1 MIMKKI
7 IFSIIAIISFAIT
20 SLAQV
25 VEINANGPVTFCTG
39 GTVQLTGSVS
49 PSGIYQYQ
57 WLKDNVNISGQNALS
72 YVPSSSGVFALKVT
86 ALNGSIFISNLITVT
101 INPLPPSPV
110 VTYNSPAIICGGSPI
125 ILSDNLSTNVSYQ
138 WFFNNNPIN
147 NATNN
152 SYAANQ
158 PGTYKLVVSHL
169 TTGCS
174 STSQNV
180 IVGEMPK
187 IVPETIVTCGNG
199 ATISLTNPNFSFS
212 SSQTSCNVDMSSASI
227 VNTNIGNN
235 GGGGQRKIIC
245 FGGNVTIDGSGGN
258 VFVVEYG
265 GTLNGFGDNF
275 NGNIAYV
282 KAGGIF
288 NYTNGPY
295 HSSYI
300 IYYEPGALINAGNI
314 TTIPCN
320 NIGVIY
326 PSNTTELCNNLT
338 YLWSNGATTP
348 TITVNPNV
356 QTTYTVTVSKGS
368 LSCTDQVVVI
378 PGGANPS
385 PPTITASGP
394 TALCQGE
401 SVILT
406 SSYTTGNVWSN
417 GASTQSI
424 TVTQSGSYTVSYGS
438 CLVTSLP
445 KVVTVTTPPNN
456 LTILPSGPTTICQGG
471 SVTLSL
477 NNLSSVR
484 YLKFES
490 YYSADSGQVN
500 VHEIQAFSNGVNV
513 ALNKPGSASSYEYGD
528 WLTNGKNVV
537 DGNSGSRWSSNRN
550 PLPSLSA
557 PHYIVI
563 DLQNQF
569 NLESILLDI
578 SSFQQTF
585 SFKVSQDNVNWIE
598 VGNGNSVSGSF
609 TFTPPLTNYSGYL
622 WSNGATTPSITVSN
636 GGAYSVTAYIGS
648 TCSVVSNTLN
658 INVASALAPPIITT
672 SGPTTINQ
680 GGSIVLTSS
689 YPTGNLW
696 CNGATTQSITVSQIG
711 SYSVS
716 VSNVNCTSTSQPV
729 VVSFNNTQTLPLLQN
744 FEDQATYTNVQ
755 GFGDAVAAIVL
766 GASSCSATGNVL
778 QGTQNLGGQ
787 IWQGI
792 VFKLTTKKVKLTS
805 NKTMQVDV
813 FANQAFNILGK
824 VEMVGAPTS
833 ANGQAYTTPG
843 QWQTLTFD
851 FAVPMDGTSVANG
864 EYENIVFFGNWNS
877 TNTGFNSPPV
887 AFTYQIDNIRAE
899 QVCLVS
905 PAAPIVTYNSPAV
918 ICDGGSI
925 TLTDNS
931 STNVSYQW
939 YLNDS
944 PISNATN
951 NSYAATVAGTY
962 KLVNT
967 NLTSNCSSASQ
978 NIIVG
983 EMPKI
988 VANTIVTCGNNT
1000 TISLTNSNFNFSTLP
1015 STCNIDMTTASILST
1030 NQSGSDNGHR
1040 KIICNGGIYT
1050 NNGNNNKYVVENGG
1064 TLNFNGGS
1072 GACVA
1077 YIKSGGTY
1085 NFISGD
1091 FPTITIYYEPGAII
1105 NAGMTQTIQCNNIGV
1120 IYPSNTTALCNN
1132 LTYLW
1137 SNGATTPT
1145 ITVNPSVETTYTVTV
1160 SKGAVSCT
1168 DQVLVVPGVVNP
1180 LPPTITASG
1189 PTSLCQGES
1198 VVLTSSYPT
1207 GNVWSNGATT
1217 QSITVTQ
1224 GGSYTVSYGSCLVTS
1239 LPIVVTVTTP
1249 PNSITILPSGPTT
1262 ICQGSSV
1269 SLSLNSLSAIRY
1281 LKYECFN
1288 NPGGQARVAE
1298 IQVISNGVNL
1308 ALNKPG
1314 YASSYTGT
1322 GTWQTNGK
1330 NAVDGLSSTTW
1341 TSNSSS
1347 VPSTTNPQFI
1357 VIDLETSQVNIDSIL
1372 LNIGSFTQTFSFKAS
1387 QDNINWVE
1395 IGTGTSV
1402 SGSFTYTPTLTN
1414 YSSYLWSNGATT
1426 PSITVSESGVYSV
1439 TAFIGTTCSVTSN
1452 TIAVTANAVP
1462 TVPTISASG
1471 STSLCQ
1477 GESVVLTSSYPT
1489 GNTWSNGAT
1498 TTSITVT
1505 QSGSYTVSVA
1515 NSNCS
1520 SVSQP
1525 TVVTVTQIPSSVN
1538 VVSSGPTTICA
1549 GSSVSLSLN
1558 SLSAVRY
1565 LKYECTNSPGGI
1577 ARVSEIQAF
1586 SNGVNLALNK
1596 PGYASSYSGTGTW
1609 QTNGKNAVDGLT
1621 STTWTSNSNST
1632 PSVTNPQFI
1641 VIDLETPQENIESII
1656 LNIGTLAYTFSFKV
1670 SQDGINWTQ
1679 IGSGQSVSG
1688 TFTYTIPQNTI
1699 NYSSYLWSNG
1709 ATTPSISVT
1718 DSGAYS
1724 VTAYIGSTCSVTSN
1738 TLNVM
1743 VNPIPVTP
1751 TISASGPIN
1760 ICQGESVVLTSSY
1773 ATGNLWSNGATTQ
1786 SITVTQS
1793 GSYTVINGGCSAPST
1808 PLVVT
1813 VASQPSTLLA
1823 PNNIVITTSPNQCVA
1838 SNVNLGLPTG
1848 QSCTNYTITNNA
1860 PVTFPIGLT
1869 VVTWT
1874 LVNQNGTT
1882 INANQNVTVNFNFDS
1897 TSICYVTSDETVP
1910 NRNRI
1915 YINNANSNNVL
1926 EYQILKEVSTNV
1938 YNVIG
1943 SIPPN
1948 QNSYLDLTSN
1958 NLTNSNKYKVNTVSI
1973 CNSSNLNSGIHR
1985 TILLQSGTAVNNAVN
2000 LSWNPYEGFSYGTF
2014 KIYRKIGTG
2023 IFELIDTISASN
2035 LSYNDVTANVLT
2047 NTYEYYISIDTP
2059 VCNSTPGGRTNVT
2072 FSSNQL
2078 RSNILNTSTS
2088 LGLTN
2093 LVLDLGVMI
2102 YPNPT
2107 SDILNIKIDNT
2118 VTYLKTEIYN
2128 LIGQK
2133 VSESQ
2138 KTILDVS
2145 NLPNASYFVKIITE
2159 EGTASKTF
2167 IKK

>member
-1 MIMKKI
+1 MKKT
-7 IFSIIAIISFAIT
+7 IFSIIAILGFAIT

-25 VEINANGPVTFCTG
+25 VEIVANGPVTFCTG
-39 GTVQLTGSVS
+39 GTVQLTGSVT
-49 PSGIYQYQ
+49 PAGVYQYQ
-57 WLKDNVNISGQNALS
+57 WLKNNVNISGQNALS
-72 YVPSSSGVFALKVT
+72 YAPTTSGVFALKVT

-110 VTYNSPAIICGGSPI
+110 VTYTSPAIICTGGSI
-125 ILSDNLSTNVSYQ
+125 SLSDNTSTNVSYQ

-158 PGTYKLVVSHL
+158 GGTYKLVVSDL

-187 IVPETIVTCGNG
+187 IIPETIVTCGNS
-199 ATISLTNPNFSFS
+199 ATISLTNPNFNFS

-227 VNTNIGNN
+227 VTATQNSSGGPKEIVCYGGIVNY
-235 GGGGQRKIIC
+235 GGGGGRT
-245 FGGNVTIDGSGGN
+245 FLVN
-258 VFVVEYG
+258 YG
-265 GTLNGFGDNF
+265 GTINRTGG
-275 NGNIAYV
+275 GGSQVYYI
-282 KAGGIF
+282 KSGGIF
-288 NYTNGPY
+288 NNSGGGGG
-295 HSSYI
+295 SNI
-300 IYYEPGALINAGNI
+300 LYYEPGAFINSTVGIN
-314 TTIPCN
+314 TIVQCN

-326 PSNTTELCNNLT
+326 PSNTAELCNNLT
-338 YLWSNGATTP
+338 YLWSTGATTP
-348 TITVNPNV
+348 TITVNPSV
-356 QTTYTVTVSKGS
+356 ETTYSVTVSNGNI
-368 LSCTDQVVVI
+368 SCTDQVVVI

-401 SVILT
+401 SVVLT

-417 GASTQSI
+417 GATTQSI

-445 KVVTVTTPPNN
+445 KVVTVTTPQNN
-456 LTILPSGPTTICQGG
+456 LTILPSGPTTICEGG

-477 NNLSSVR
+477 NSLSFVR

-513 ALNKPGSASSYEYGD
+513 ALNKSGFANSYEGGSN
-528 WLTNGKNVV
+528 WANNGSNAV
-537 DGNSGSRWSSNRN
+537 DGNTGSRWSSNRN
-550 PLPSLSA
+550 PLPSLTA

-636 GGAYSVTAYIGS
+636 SGAYSVTAYIGS

-689 YPTGNLW
+689 YPTGNVW

-716 VSNVNCTSTSQPV
+716 VSNGNCTSTSLPV
-729 VVSFNNTQTLPLLQN
+729 VVAFNNTQTLPLLQN
-744 FEDQATYTNVQ
+744 FEDPTTYTSVV
-755 GFGDAVAAIVL
+755 GFEGAGAAIVS
-766 GASSCSATGNVL
+766 GIISCSATGNVL
-778 QGTQNLGGQ
+778 QGTQNMGGQ

-792 VFKLTTKKVKLTS
+792 EFILTTKKAKLTS

-813 FANQAFNILGK
+813 FANQALNILAK
-824 VEMVGAPTS
+824 VEMGGPIS

-843 QWQTLTFD
+843 QWQTLTFN
-851 FAVPMDGTSVANG
+851 FSIPMDQTFVANG
-864 EYENIVFFGNWNS
+864 EYEKIIFFGNWNS
-877 TNTGFNSPPV
+877 TNTNFNSPPV
-887 AFTYQIDNIRAE
+887 ALTYQIDNIRAE
-899 QVCLVS
+899 QVCLVA
-905 PAAPIVTYNSPAV
+905 PAAPIVTYTSPAV
-918 ICDGGSI
+918 ICDGGSL
-925 TLTDNS
+925 TLTDNL

-951 NSYAATVAGTY
+951 NSYTATVPGTY

-967 NLTSNCSSASQ
+967 NLSSSCSSTSQ

-988 VANTIVTCGNNT
+988 VADTIVTCGNNT

-1015 STCNIDMTTASILST
+1015 ATCNIDMSSASILTT
-1030 NQSGSDNGHR
+1030 NQSGSDSGHR
-1040 KIICNGGIYT
+1040 KIICNGGVYT

-1091 FPTITIYYEPGAII
+1091 FPTITVYYEPGAII
-1105 NAGMTQTIQCNNIGV
+1105 NAGTTQTNQCNNIGV

-1145 ITVNPSVETTYTVTV
+1145 ITVNPSVEITYTVTV

-1168 DQVLVVPGVVNP
+1168 DQV
-1180 LPPTITASG
+1180 I
-1189 PTSLCQGES
+1189 
-1198 VVLTSSYPT
+1198 
-1207 GNVWSNGATT
+1207 
-1217 QSITVTQ
+1217 
-1224 GGSYTVSYGSCLVTS
+1224 
-1239 LPIVVTVTTP
+1239 
-1249 PNSITILPSGPTT
+1249 
-1262 ICQGSSV
+1262 
-1269 SLSLNSLSAIRY
+1269 
-1281 LKYECFN
+1281 
-1288 NPGGQARVAE
+1288 
-1298 IQVISNGVNL
+1298 
-1308 ALNKPG
+1308 
-1314 YASSYTGT
+1314 
-1322 GTWQTNGK
+1322 
-1330 NAVDGLSSTTW
+1330 
-1341 TSNSSS
+1341 
-1347 VPSTTNPQFI
+1347 
-1357 VIDLETSQVNIDSIL
+1357 
-1372 LNIGSFTQTFSFKAS
+1372 
-1387 QDNINWVE
+1387 
-1395 IGTGTSV
+1395 
-1402 SGSFTYTPTLTN
+1402 
-1414 YSSYLWSNGATT
+1414 
-1426 PSITVSESGVYSV
+1426 
-1439 TAFIGTTCSVTSN
+1439 
-1452 TIAVTANAVP
+1452 
-1462 TVPTISASG
+1462 
-1471 STSLCQ
+1471 
-1477 GESVVLTSSYPT
+1477 
-1489 GNTWSNGAT
+1489 
-1498 TTSITVT
+1498 
-1505 QSGSYTVSVA
+1505 
-1515 NSNCS
+1515 
-1520 SVSQP
+1520 
-1525 TVVTVTQIPSSVN
+1525 
-1538 VVSSGPTTICA
+1538 
-1549 GSSVSLSLN
+1549 
-1558 SLSAVRY
+1558 
-1565 LKYECTNSPGGI
+1565 
-1577 ARVSEIQAF
+1577 
-1586 SNGVNLALNK
+1586 
-1596 PGYASSYSGTGTW
+1596 
-1609 QTNGKNAVDGLT
+1609 
-1621 STTWTSNSNST
+1621 
-1632 PSVTNPQFI
+1632 
-1641 VIDLETPQENIESII
+1641 
-1656 LNIGTLAYTFSFKV
+1656 
-1670 SQDGINWTQ
+1670 
-1679 IGSGQSVSG
+1679 
-1688 TFTYTIPQNTI
+1688 
-1699 NYSSYLWSNG
+1699 
-1709 ATTPSISVT
+1709 
-1718 DSGAYS
+1718 
-1724 VTAYIGSTCSVTSN
+1724 
-1738 TLNVM
+1738 
-1743 VNPIPVTP
+1743 VTP
-1751 TISASGPIN
+1751 GEINPSPPIITTSGPIAL
-1760 ICQGESVVLTSSY
+1760 CQGESVVLTSSY

-1786 SITVTQS
+1786 SITVSQS
-1793 GSYTVINGGCSAPST
+1793 GSYTVSYGSCSIISQPV
-1808 PLVVT
+1808 VVT
-1813 VASQPSTLLA
+1813 VNPL
-1823 PNNIVITTSPNQCVA
+1823 PNNLAILSSGPTSFCEGGSVTLSLNSLSSVRYLKFESYSSTNNGQAFVHEIQAFSNGVNVALNKTGVASSYNAGGNWTSNGYKAVDGLTSSRWVSNGNPVTSSSNPQYIVIDLGSQYTIESIVLIINNFLQTYSFKVSQDNTNWVEIGSGTSVSGSFTHTPPLTNFSSYLWSNGATTPSITVLNSGSYSVTAYIGSTCSVVSNTIVTTVNSVPTAPTITTSGATSLCQGESVLLTSSYPTGNTWSNGATTQSITVSQNGSYSASVSNGTCSSTSSPVVVNIDALPTTITAPAAVTISTNQGSCIA
-1838 SNVNLGLPTG
+1838 TNVNLGTPIG
-1848 QSCTNYTITNNA
+1848 QSCSSYTISNNA
-1860 PVTFPIGLT
+1860 PTNFQIGTT

-1874 LVNQNGTT
+1874 LTNALGTV
-1882 INANQNVTVNFNFDS
+1882 ISANQNVTVNFNFDS
-1897 TSICYVTSDETVP
+1897 TSICYVTSDATLT

-1926 EYQILKEVSTNV
+1926 EYQILKEVSTNF

-1948 QNSYLDLTSN
+1948 QNSYLDISSN

-1973 CNSSNLNSGIHR
+1973 CNSSDINSTIHR
-1985 TILLQSGTAVNNAVN
+1985 TILLQSGVAVNNAVN
-2000 LSWNPYEGFSYGTF
+2000 LSWNPYEGFSYGII
-2014 KIYRKIGTG
+2014 KIYRKIGAG
-2023 IFELIDTISASN
+2023 IFELIDAISASN
-2035 LSYNDVTANVLT
+2035 ITYNDITANILT

-2059 VCNSTPGGRTNVT
+2059 VCSSTPGGRTTET

-2078 RSNILNTSTS
+2078 RSNILNTSSS
-2088 LGLTN
+2088 LGMSN

-2118 VTYLKTEIYN
+2118 LTYLKTEIYN

-2133 VSESQ
+2133 VAESQ

-2145 NLPNASYFVKIITE
+2145 DLPNASYFVKIITE

>member
-1 MIMKKI
+1 M
-7 IFSIIAIISFAIT
+7 
-20 SLAQV
+20 
-25 VEINANGPVTFCTG
+25 
-39 GTVQLTGSVS
+39 
-49 PSGIYQYQ
+49 
-57 WLKDNVNISGQNALS
+57 
-72 YVPSSSGVFALKVT
+72 
-86 ALNGSIFISNLITVT
+86 
-101 INPLPPSPV
+101 PPSPV

-152 SYAANQ
+152 SYAATQ
-158 PGTYKLVVSHL
+158 SGTYKLVVSDL
-169 TTGCS
+169 ATGCS

-187 IVPETIVTCGNG
+187 IIPETIVTCGSST
-199 ATISLTNPNFSFS
+199 TISLTNPNFNYS
-212 SSQTSCNVDMSSASI
+212 SLPSSCSVNMSSASI
-227 VNTNIGNN
+227 VTSTLNSSGGPKEIVCYGGIVNY
-235 GGGGQRKIIC
+235 GGGGGRT
-245 FGGNVTIDGSGGN
+245 FLVN
-258 VFVVEYG
+258 YG
-265 GTLNGFGDNF
+265 GTINRTGG
-275 NGNIAYV
+275 GGSQIYYI
-282 KAGGIF
+282 KSGGIF
-288 NYTNGPY
+288 NNSGAGGG
-295 HSSYI
+295 SNI
-300 IYYEPGALINAGNI
+300 LYYESGAIINSTAGMN
-314 TTIPCN
+314 TIVQCN

-326 PSNTTELCNNLT
+326 PSNTTALCNNLT
-338 YLWSNGATTP
+338 YLWSNGDTTP
-348 TITVNPNV
+348 TITVNPSV
-356 QTTYTVTVSKGS
+356 STTYSVTVSNGAV
-368 LSCTDQVVVI
+368 SCTDQVLVV
-378 PGGANPS
+378 PGLANPL

-394 TALCQGE
+394 VALCQGE
-401 SVILT
+401 SVVLT
-406 SSYTTGNVWSN
+406 SSYPTGNVWSN
-417 GASTQSI
+417 GATTQSI

-438 CLVTSLP
+438 CSVTSLP
-445 KVVTVTTPPNN
+445 QVVTVTTPPNN
-456 LTILPSGPTTICQGG
+456 LTILSSGPTSFCEGG

-477 NNLSSVR
+477 NSLSSVR

-490 YYSADSGQVN
+490 YYSSDSGQVN

-513 ALNKPGSASSYEYGD
+513 ALNKPGFANSYEYGN
-528 WLTNGKNVV
+528 WANNGINAI

-550 PLPSLSA
+550 DPGPDINN

-563 DLQNQF
+563 DLESQF

-585 SFKVSQDNVNWIE
+585 SFKVSQDNINWIE
-598 VGNGNSVSGSF
+598 IGSGNSVSGSF
-609 TFTPPLTNYSGYL
+609 TYTPTLTNYSSYL

-636 GGAYSVTAYIGS
+636 SGAYSVTAYIGT

-658 INVASALAPPIITT
+658 VSVASALAPPTITT

-680 GGSIVLTSS
+680 GGSIELTSS

-716 VSNVNCTSTSQPV
+716 VSNGNCTSTSLPV
-729 VVSFNNTQTLPLLQN
+729 VVAFNNTQTLPLLQN
-744 FEDQATYTNVQ
+744 FEDPTTYTSVV
-755 GFGDAVAAIVL
+755 GFEGAGAAIVS
-766 GASSCSATGNVL
+766 GIISCSATGNVL
-778 QGTQNLGGQ
+778 QGTQNMGGQ

-792 VFKLTTKKVKLTS
+792 EFILTTKKAKLTS

-813 FANQAFNILGK
+813 FANQALNILAK
-824 VEMVGAPTS
+824 VEMGGPIS

-851 FAVPMDGTSVANG
+851 FSIPMDQTFVANG
-864 EYENIVFFGNWNS
+864 EYEKIIFFGNWNS
-877 TNTGFNSPPV
+877 TNTNFNSPPV
-887 AFTYQIDNIRAE
+887 ALTYQIDNIRAE
-899 QVCLVS
+899 QVCLVA
-905 PAAPIVTYNSPAV
+905 PAAPIVTYTSPAV
-918 ICDGGSI
+918 ICDGGSL
-925 TLTDNS
+925 TLTDNL

-951 NSYAATVAGTY
+951 NSYTATVPGTY

-967 NLTSNCSSASQ
+967 NLSSSCSSTSQ

-988 VANTIVTCGNNT
+988 VADTIVTCGNNT

-1015 STCNIDMTTASILST
+1015 ATCNIDMSSASILTT
-1030 NQSGSDNGHR
+1030 NQSGSESGHR

-1145 ITVNPSVETTYTVTV
+1145 ITVNPSIETTYTVTV

-1180 LPPTITASG
+1180 LPPTITTSG
-1189 PTSLCQGES
+1189 PTALCQGES

-1239 LPIVVTVTTP
+1239 LPKVVTVTTP

-1262 ICQGSSV
+1262 ICQGSTV

-1281 LKYECFN
+1281 LKYECYS

-1298 IQVISNGVNL
+1298 IQVLSNGVNL

-1498 TTSITVT
+1498 TQSITVI

-1525 TVVTVTQIPSSVN
+1525 AVVTVTQVPSSIN
-1538 VVSSGPTTICA
+1538 VIPSGPTTICA

-1558 SLSAVRY
+1558 SLSAIRY
-1565 LKYECTNSPGGI
+1565 LKYECFYSGTNR
-1577 ARVSEIQAF
+1577 ARVAEIEAI
-1586 SNGVNLALNK
+1586 SNGVNVALNK
-1596 PGYASSYSGTGTW
+1596 PGYASSYITGTW
-1609 QTNGKNAVDGLT
+1609 LTNGTIAVDGNVNTVYL
-1621 STTWTSNSNST
+1621 SSNVPVPSNSN
-1632 PSVTNPQFI
+1632 PQYI
-1641 VIDLETPQENIESII
+1641 VIDLETQYNLESIL
-1656 LNIGTLAYTFSFKV
+1656 LNITSFTPQSFSFKV
-1670 SQDGINWTQ
+1670 SPDNINWTE
-1679 IGSGQSVSG
+1679 IGSGTSVSG
-1688 TFTYTIPQNTI
+1688 SFTFTIPQDTI
-1699 NYSSYLWSNG
+1699 NYSGYLWSNG
-1709 ATTPSISVT
+1709 ATTPSITVT
-1718 DSGAYS
+1718 ESGAYS

-1738 TLNVM
+1738 TINVL

-1751 TISASGPIN
+1751 TISALGPIN

-1773 ATGNLWSNGATTQ
+1773 ATGNLWSNGASSQ

-1793 GSYTVINGGCSAPST
+1793 GSYTVINGGCSAPSD
-1808 PLVVT
+1808 PIVVA
-1813 VASQPSTLLA
+1813 VASQTSTLSA
-1823 PNNIVITTSPNQCVA
+1823 PDNIVITTSPNQCVA
-1838 SNVNLGLPTG
+1838 SNVNLGLPIG

-1860 PVTFPIGLT
+1860 PSNFPIGT
-1869 VVTWT
+1869 TIVTWT
-1874 LVNQNGTT
+1874 LLNENGTT
-1882 INANQNVTVNFNFDS
+1882 ITANQNVTVNFNFDS
-1897 TSICYVTSDETVP
+1897 TSICYVTSDETLT

-1915 YINNANSNNVL
+1915 YINNSNNNNVL

-1938 YNVIG
+1938 YDVIG

-1948 QNSYLDLTSN
+1948 QNSYLDITSN

-1973 CNSSNLNSGIHR
+1973 CNSSDLNSTIHR
-1985 TILLQSGTAVNNAVN
+1985 TILLQSGLAVNNAVN
-2000 LSWNPYEGFSYGTF
+2000 LNWNPYEGISYGTF
-2014 KIYRKIGTG
+2014 KIYRKIGSG
-2023 IFELIDTISASN
+2023 NFELIDTISASN
-2035 LSYNDVTANVLT
+2035 LMYNDINANTLT
-2047 NTYEYYISIDTP
+2047 NTYEYYISIDVP
-2059 VCNSTPGGRTNVT
+2059 ACNSTPGGRTSET
-2072 FSSNQL
+2072 FTSNQL
-2078 RSNILNTSTS
+2078 RSNILNTSS
-2088 LGLTN
+2088 ILGLSN
-2093 LVLDLGVMI
+2093 QLLDLGVMI
-2102 YPNPT
+2102 YPNPS
-2107 SDILNIKIDNT
+2107 SDILNIKIENT
-2118 VTYLKTEIYN
+2118 LTYLKTEIYN
-2128 LIGQK
+2128 IIGQK

-2138 KTILDVS
+2138 KTNLDVS

>member
-1 MIMKKI
+1 MKKI

-25 VEINANGPVTFCTG
+25 VEITANGPVTFCTG

-57 WLKDNVNISGQNALS
+57 WLKDNVNISGQNALI
-72 YVPSSSGVFALKVT
+72 YVPTSSGVFALKVT
-86 ALNGSIFISNLITVT
+86 ALNGSVFISNLITVT

-125 ILSDNLSTNVSYQ
+125 ILSDNSSTNVSYQ
-138 WFFNNNPIN
+138 WFFNNNPIS

-174 STSQNV
+174 STSENV

-199 ATISLTNPNFSFS
+199 ATISLTNPNFNFS
-212 SSQTSCNVDMSSASI
+212 SSQTSCNVDMSTASI
-227 VNTNIGNN
+227 VNTNVGSS

-245 FGGNVTIDGSGGN
+245 FGGNVTINGSGGN

-295 HSSYI
+295 YSSYI

-348 TITVNPNV
+348 TITVNPSV
-356 QTTYTVTVSKGS
+356 QTTYTVTVSRGS

-385 PPTITASGP
+385 PPTITVSGP

-401 SVILT
+401 SVVLT

-417 GASTQSI
+417 GATTQSI

-438 CLVTSLP
+438 CLATSLP
-445 KVVTVTTPPNN
+445 KVVTVASPPNN
-456 LTILPSGPTTICQGG
+456 LTVLSSGPTSFCQGG

-477 NNLSSVR
+477 NSLSSVR

-500 VHEIQAFSNGVNV
+500 VHEIQALSNGVNV
-513 ALNKPGSASSYEYGD
+513 ALNKPGFANSYEGGD
-528 WLTNGKNVV
+528 NWTNNGSNAV
-537 DGNSGSRWSSNRN
+537 DGNTGSRWSSNRN
-550 PLPSLSA
+550 PLPSLTA

-636 GGAYSVTAYIGS
+636 SGAYSVTAFIGS

-658 INVASALAPPIITT
+658 VTVASASTAPVITT
-672 SGPTTINQ
+672 SGPTTLCQ
-680 GGSIVLTSS
+680 GESVTLTSS
-689 YPTGNLW
+689 YPTGN
-696 CNGATTQSITVSQIG
+696 T
-711 SYSVS
+711 
-716 VSNVNCTSTSQPV
+716 
-729 VVSFNNTQTLPLLQN
+729 
-744 FEDQATYTNVQ
+744 
-755 GFGDAVAAIVL
+755 
-766 GASSCSATGNVL
+766 
-778 QGTQNLGGQ
+778 
-787 IWQGI
+787 
-792 VFKLTTKKVKLTS
+792 
-805 NKTMQVDV
+805 
-813 FANQAFNILGK
+813 
-824 VEMVGAPTS
+824 
-833 ANGQAYTTPG
+833 
-843 QWQTLTFD
+843 
-851 FAVPMDGTSVANG
+851 
-864 EYENIVFFGNWNS
+864 
-877 TNTGFNSPPV
+877 
-887 AFTYQIDNIRAE
+887 
-899 QVCLVS
+899 
-905 PAAPIVTYNSPAV
+905 
-918 ICDGGSI
+918 
-925 TLTDNS
+925 
-931 STNVSYQW
+931 
-939 YLNDS
+939 
-944 PISNATN
+944 
-951 NSYAATVAGTY
+951 
-962 KLVNT
+962 
-967 NLTSNCSSASQ
+967 
-978 NIIVG
+978 
-983 EMPKI
+983 
-988 VANTIVTCGNNT
+988 
-1000 TISLTNSNFNFSTLP
+1000 
-1015 STCNIDMTTASILST
+1015 
-1030 NQSGSDNGHR
+1030 
-1040 KIICNGGIYT
+1040 
-1050 NNGNNNKYVVENGG
+1050 
-1064 TLNFNGGS
+1064 
-1072 GACVA
+1072 
-1077 YIKSGGTY
+1077 
-1085 NFISGD
+1085 
-1091 FPTITIYYEPGAII
+1091 
-1105 NAGMTQTIQCNNIGV
+1105 
-1120 IYPSNTTALCNN
+1120 
-1132 LTYLW
+1132 W
-1137 SNGATTPT
+1137 SNGAT
-1145 ITVNPSVETTYTVTV
+1145 S
-1160 SKGAVSCT
+1160 
-1168 DQVLVVPGVVNP
+1168 
-1180 LPPTITASG
+1180 
-1189 PTSLCQGES
+1189 
-1198 VVLTSSYPT
+1198 
-1207 GNVWSNGATT
+1207 
-1217 QSITVTQ
+1217 QSIIVSQ
-1224 GGSYTVSYGSCLVTS
+1224 SGSYTVSHGACVVTS
-1239 LPIVVTVTTP
+1239 QPVNVTVSAVP
-1249 PNSITILPSGPTT
+1249 SIINLVPSGPTT
-1262 ICQGSSV
+1262 ICQGSTV
-1269 SLSLNSLSAIRY
+1269 SLSLNNLSAIRY

-1298 IQVISNGVNL
+1298 IQVLSNGVNL

-1347 VPSTTNPQFI
+1347 APSTTNPQFI

-1387 QDNINWVE
+1387 QDNINWFE
-1395 IGTGTSV
+1395 IGAGTSV

-1462 TVPTISASG
+1462 AVPTISTSG

-1477 GESVVLTSSYPT
+1477 GESVVLTSSYST

-1498 TTSITVT
+1498 TPSITVT

-1525 TVVTVTQIPSSVN
+1525 KVVTVTQVPSSINIVP
-1538 VVSSGPTTICA
+1538 SGPTTICA

-1565 LKYECTNSPGGI
+1565 LKYECTYNPGGQ
-1577 ARVSEIQAF
+1577 ARVAEIQAI

-1609 QTNGKNAVDGLT
+1609 QTNGKNAVDGVS
-1621 STTWTSNSNST
+1621 STIWTSNSSSI
-1632 PSVTNPQFI
+1632 PSITNPQFI
-1641 VIDLETPQENIESII
+1641 VIDLETPQVNIESIL
-1656 LNIGTLAYTFSFKV
+1656 LNIGSFSQTFSFKV

-1738 TLNVM
+1738 TLNVL

-1793 GSYTVINGGCSAPST
+1793 GSYTVINGGCSAPSN
-1808 PLVVT
+1808 PIVVA

-1897 TSICYVTSDETVP
+1897 TSICYVTSDETLP

-1973 CNSSNLNSGIHR
+1973 CNSSNLNSAIHR

-2035 LSYNDVTANVLT
+2035 LSYNDINANTLT

-2088 LGLTN
+2088 LGLPN
-2093 LVLDLGVMI
+2093 LVLDLGVII

-2133 VSESQ
+2133 VAESQ